1 VVIPAG
7 GRWGWLAAAGLA
19 STEEIPVKS
28 IGERMS
34 KSITALRKPAL
45 TDEKVGVQSPWP
57 PPRVSSQQPSMTAHH
72 PPVSARFWLGS
83 TYFAPVLLVTQ
94 FVPPPRDTRPLH
106 ALRAQVRE
114 MADAAAR
121 QGSSRPGME
130 VLKQGFLE
138 KKGGSTVRALLLER
152 RARIALGTAT
162 QCARINDAPPSCPP
176 LCFWGALL

>member
-1 VVIPAG
+1 
-7 GRWGWLAAAGLA
+7 
-19 STEEIPVKS
+19 
-28 IGERMS
+28 
-34 KSITALRKPAL
+34 
-45 TDEKVGVQSPWP
+45 
-57 PPRVSSQQPSMTAHH
+57 
-72 PPVSARFWLGS
+72 
-83 TYFAPVLLVTQ
+83 
-94 FVPPPRDTRPLH
+94 
-106 ALRAQVRE
+106 

-121 QGSSRPGME
+121 QDSSRPGME